1 MNAKEE
7 NSRHDDGAFY
17 PDGLTGDAI
26 EVLLREVEGH
36 WSTAARP
43 TAALLDGS
51 AALRRE
57 RREARRAIGA
67 VIRALPRPAPH
78 AVPNWEVA

>member
-1 MNAKEE
+1 MNAKNE
-7 NSRHDDGAFY
+7 NGHPNDGAFY
-17 PDGLTGDAI
+17 PDGLTTDAI
-26 EVLLREVEGH
+26 EALLREMEGH

-67 VIRALPRPAPH
+67 VVRALPHHAAPV
-78 AVPNWEVA
+78 VPDGEVA